1 MHRVTVQFTVPKKVM
16 PAPLKLKNW
25 AKATLSAAYPDPTE
39 LTLRVVDVNEMT
51 DLNSRYRHKQG
62 PTNVLSFPYDE
73 DPLEKSKRRYLGDIV
88 ICADVVNHEAK
99 DQNKTDEA
107 HWAHMVVHGS
117 LHLLGYDHVN
127 DADAAKMEEKEI
139 QILNTLG
146 FTNPYIGE

>member
-16 PAPLKLKNW
+16 PVPAKLKNW
-25 AKATLSAAYPDPTE
+25 AKAALTSHDPME
-39 LTLRVVDVNEMT
+39 ITLRIVDLTEMT

-73 DPLEKSKRRYLGDIV
+73 EPLEKSKRRYLGDIV
-88 ICADVVNHEAK
+88 ICADVVNNEAQ
-99 DQNKTDEA
+99 DQHKTAEA

-127 DADAAKMEEKEI
+127 EADAVKMEEKEV

-146 FTNPYIGE
+146 FANPYIGE